1 MTDSTA
7 IQGKPNWI
15 DLIDKDDIL
24 KAQSRTE
31 ISTYIREKDGANPN
45 QKIRETVKI
54 EKRIFPIKKIAMA
67 RKNMKK
73 FGDVIDVPIG
83 KHKQGD
89 YTACTEV
96 NIETQL
102 NADKGEIDIVNK
114 LIKINT
120 QSVKMKK
127 DQQKLEQVQNAKDTK
142 NTAGQ
147 APQNNDFIEVTDKSK
162 KSQPKTLDQIKFEND
177 NEEYT
182 VEITNILSF
191 YNAKTEEKIQEEEKN
206 FRQFLEEF
214 CGKNSHINKYQV
226 RFPKNKKTKELMS
239 KAFVT
244 FYDRNNAENLI
255 DEIDGIDYGAS
266 ILSADWARQRT
277 GGRR

>member
-7 IQGKPNWI
+7 TQGKPNWI
-15 DLIDKDDIL
+15 DLIDKDEIQ

-31 ISTYIREKDGANPN
+31 ISTYIREKDGANAN

-54 EKRIFPIKKIAMA
+54 EKRIFPIKKAALA

-73 FGDVIDVPIG
+73 FGDVADVPIG

-89 YTACTEV
+89 YTACAEV

-114 LIKINT
+114 LSKINT

-127 DQQKLEQVQNAKDTK
+127 DQQKLEQAQNTNTK

-162 KSQPKTLDQIKFEND
+162 KSQPKTLDQIKFEHD
-177 NEEYT
+177 SEEYT

-226 RFPKNKKTKELMS
+226 RFPKNKKTKELMA